1 MKHKRHLFSGKVYRT
16 LISKLFLRTMTVFGV
31 TAVVVLILRSALR
44 GKLADGIIALIGA
57 IGHVDA
63 FRADYIYQW
72 YFRSNQEF
80 IIFFVIVIIFLVFF
94 WMLLTWFT
102 KYFDQMIDGVDKLAR
117 ETDDEIV
124 LSPELKFMESKLN
137 AVKRTLAERTETARE
152 AEQRKNDL
160 VVYLAHDIKTPLTS
174 VVGYLSLLDE
184 TADLPAEARE
194 KYTRIALEKANR
206 LEGLINEFF
215 EITRYNLQ
223 SVPLN
228 RERVD
233 FYYMMAQITDELYP
247 QLTARGQEIKPEIP
261 EDATVYGDA
270 EKLARVFNNIL
281 KNAIM
286 YSAGSEPILVSYRRT
301 PEQTVISFRNEGTIP
316 RNELETIFEKFY
328 RRDAARSTAS
338 GGAGLGLA
346 IAKDIVTLHGGTI
359 KAESADGHTVFLVAL
374 PN

>member
-1 MKHKRHLFSGKVYRT
+1 LFSEKVYRT

-44 GKLADGIIALIGA
+44 GKLADGIVALIGA
-57 IGHVDA
+57 IGHVDQ
-63 FRADYIYQW
+63 FRAEYIYQR

-194 KYTRIALEKANR
+194 KYIRIALEKANR

-261 EDATVYGDA
+261 EDATIYGDA

-286 YSAGSEPILVSYRRT
+286 YSVGSEPILISYRRT
-301 PEQTVISFRNEGTIP
+301 PEQTVISFQNEGTIP
-316 RNELETIFEKFY
+316 RDELETIFEKFY

-359 KAESADGHTVFLVAL
+359 EAESADEHTVFLVAL